1 MIYPVLVEFHKDFVK
16 IKDNTIIIGI
26 KSKPLKGEANKEI
39 VKKLSRHFKIS
50 SSQVVIKSGHK
61 SKTKI
66 VEILN

>member
-26 KSKPLKGEANKEI
+26 KSKPIKGEANKEI

-50 SSQVVIKSGHK
+50 SSHVVIKSGHK
-61 SKTKI
+61 SRTKI